1 MYDLIGNIHGHAD
14 ELKNLLEKLE
24 YKIVNGVYCH
34 PTRKAFFTGDFVD
47 RGPKIRETLQIV
59 KAMIDNGQALTVM
72 GNHEYNAVCY
82 NIPVDSVDYLRKH
95 NKKNQNQHSATI
107 KQFENHQDEYEAY
120 LQWFRTLPLYY
131 DADDF
136 RVVHACW
143 DAGHIVAIDEK
154 LKSNA
159 YRQNGALTDEFFKDA
174 SDKTNGLHGI
184 IEETLK
190 GKECRFP
197 EGRFILDKESN
208 ERKEVRIKWWL
219 KPVSQKWHDWSFHPY
234 PELPDGLVD
243 NALIKSGSYY
253 YGEDEKPVFFGHY
266 WCENRPKLYRGN
278 ICCVDYSVAKR
289 NKLVAYRFNGEKQ
302 LNNDNFVYVE
312 SKENPTV
319 VVEKNGKNRQTSL

>member
-1 MYDLIGNIHGHAD
+1 MYDLIGDIHGHAD

-82 NIPVDSVDYLRKH
+82 NIPVDSLDYLRKH
-95 NKKNQNQHSATI
+95 NKKNQNQHSATL

-143 DAGHIVAIDEK
+143 DAGHIAAMEEK

-174 SDKTNGLHGI
+174 SDKSNGLHGI

-197 EGRFILDKESN
+197 EDRFILDKDGN
-208 ERKEVRIKWWL
+208 ERREVRIKWWL
-219 KPVSQKWHDWSFHPY
+219 KPVSQKWQDWSFHPY
-234 PELPDGLVD
+234 SELPAGMVD
-243 NALIKSGSYY
+243 NALTKSDSYY
-253 YGEDEKPVFFGHY
+253 YKEDEKPVFFGHY
-266 WCENRPKLYRGN
+266 WCENRPKLYRAN
-278 ICCVDYSVAKR
+278 ICCVDYSVAKHS
-289 NKLVAYRFNGEKQ
+289 KLVAYRFNGEKQ
-302 LNNDNFVYVE
+302 LNNDNFIYVK
-312 SKENPTV
+312 SNDNQAV
-319 VVEKNGKNRQTSL
+319 VVEKGGLYE